1 MNDRPETSPA
11 DMPSDDAPLDPAD
24 APPPLD
30 MAQLLADLD
39 AAEAEEDAGHVVPWE
54 EVEAELR
61 RSAAECRAE
70 VARHRA

>member
-1 MNDRPETSPA
+1 MNDRPETAPA
-11 DMPSDDAPLDPAD
+11 DMPSDDAP
-24 APPPLD
+24 PPLD
-30 MAQLLADLD
+30 MAQTLADLD